1 MDLWGSLWG
10 DEVTPGE
17 LQRNCMGCF
26 ATQEATERKLT
37 GKHFLC
43 KDTVECEDFFF
54 FKDLAG
60 EQKSLWCPSSCSV

>member
-10 DEVTPGE
+10 DGVSCRE

-26 ATQEATERKLT
+26 ANQEATERKLT

-43 KDTVECEDFFF
+43 KDTVESEDICF
-54 FKDLAG
+54 
-60 EQKSLWCPSSCSV
+60 